1 MDNLCHTLVGAAIGE
16 AGLKSKVRHGN
27 AVLMV
32 AANLPDIDVLG
43 FATGV
48 PAVAL
53 RRGWT
58 HGVLSWIVLPVVFAG
73 LVLAIERF
81 SSHRHGTSP
90 FRSLLLLSYI
100 GVVLHV
106 LMDWLNNYGV
116 RLLMP
121 FSPQWFYGDSIF
133 IVDVWLWLMLGVG
146 VWLARRYS
154 SPRAARF
161 ALAVSLVYV
170 LAIIWSAR
178 SARAHVLDAW
188 VEQHGTPPKAL
199 MVGPVP
205 ITPFHRVVIVD
216 AGDAYHTG
224 DFRWLPARTT
234 FDREVTTRL
243 DAHPAVVRARAHPD
257 MRAVLSWARFPF
269 YDVEPVT
276 EGVRVTLRD
285 MRFGSRLGFGA
296 RVGQITVVV
305 PN

>member
-1 MDNLCHTLVGAAIGE
+1 MDNLCHTLVGAALGE
-16 AGLKSKVRHGN
+16 AGLKDKVRHGN

-48 PAVAL
+48 PAVAI

-58 HGVLSWIVLPVVFAG
+58 HGVLSWIVLPVLFAG
-73 LVLAIERF
+73 LVLAIERLGSRRERASAF
-81 SSHRHGTSP
+81 S
-90 FRSLLLLSYI
+90 SLLLLSYI

-121 FSPQWFYGDSIF
+121 FSPRWFYGDSVF
-133 IVDVWLWLMLGVG
+133 IVDVWLWLTLSLG
-146 VWLARRYS
+146 VWLARRS
-154 SPRAARF
+154 ARPRPARL

-170 LAIIWSAR
+170 VATIWSAR
-178 SARAHVLDAW
+178 AARAHVLDVW
-188 VEQHGTPPKAL
+188 IQQHGAPPKAL

-205 ITPFHRVVIVD
+205 ITPFHRAVIVD
-216 AGDAYHTG
+216 AGDAYHIG
-224 DFRWLPARTT
+224 DFSWLPERTA
-234 FDREVTTRL
+234 FDRIVTPRL
-243 DAHPAVVRARAHPD
+243 DAHPAVARAREHPD
-257 MRAVLSWARFPF
+257 VRAVLSWARFP
-269 YDVEPVT
+269 YYEITPVA
-276 EGVRVTLRD
+276 EGIRVTVRD

-296 RVGQITVVV
+296 RVGEVSVVV